1 MSFPNS
7 FSRRQNSIDKV
18 NPLDASNVHKY
29 YNTNEDWDDLD
40 LESFFNEIPPPPNDF
55 FENALYNDSQEFG
68 EYIPQQ
74 QPMVMPERPPN
85 IQFTAPKTQFTAPK
99 TQFTAPK
106 NSLVP
111 VSSLGK
117 FLNTFTTMFLQHLLM
132 LLLGLQLQDTPRYS
146 STAIS
151 MPSSRLVIA
160 TL

>member
-40 LESFFNEIPPPPNDF
+40 LESFFNEIPPPPNEF
-55 FENALYNDSQEFG
+55 FENEQGALYNDSQEFG

-85 IQFTAPKTQFTAPK
+85 I
-99 TQFTAPK
+99 QFTAPK